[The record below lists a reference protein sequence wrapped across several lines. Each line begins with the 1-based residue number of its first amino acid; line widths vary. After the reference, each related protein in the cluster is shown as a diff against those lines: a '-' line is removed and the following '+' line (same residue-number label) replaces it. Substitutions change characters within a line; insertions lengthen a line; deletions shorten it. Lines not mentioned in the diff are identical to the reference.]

1 MLLKELLKN
10 IKVYET
16 SGEIDNVDIS
26 SLTLDNRK
34 CSKGSAFFAIKG
46 LVNDGHR
53 YIGSAAENGTA

>member
-34 CSKGSAFFAIKG
+34 CRFF
-46 LVNDGHR
+46 
-53 YIGSAAENGTA
+53 